1 MKPLSEQTL
10 YEILEIPDD
19 APPGEIQRAYER
31 ARALFAPGSLAT
43 YTLMAPEEAALLGR
57 RIEEARH
64 VLLDPVARAGYDARL
79 ASGTPMPRS
88 GRTSDSTPTVTAT
101 VPPGFQQMEP
111 ASEVEPA
118 GGSSR
123 TTGGSGRD
131 MVADGPPPS
140 APAVR
145 APPSPAAVPTPAATA
160 PAPPA
165 APDPA
170 ILAPVPATVQAG
182 IPTPP
187 PLPSSPPFAAA
198 RDRAAPAADPAVEAA
213 AAPAGSER
221 PPTATQRPVE
231 KAWFLPEGAQWS
243 GEMLRRAR
251 ESRGMTV
258 PQLAERTKITR
269 HHIENVEQDRFAQ
282 LPAPVYLRGIVM
294 SMARELRLDGQKVAR
309 SYLEHMSGATKD
321 PG

>member
-1 MKPLSEQTL
+1 VKPLSEQTL
-10 YEILEIPDD
+10 YEILEVPDD

-31 ARALFAPGSLAT
+31 ARALFSPGSLAS

-57 RIEEARH
+57 RIEEARS

-101 VPPGFQQMEP
+101 VPPGFRAIEP
-111 ASEVEPA
+111 AE
-118 GGSSR
+118 
-123 TTGGSGRD
+123 
-131 MVADGPPPS
+131 
-140 APAVR
+140 R
-145 APPSPAAVPTPAATA
+145 AAEEAALVSPSPAASPEP

-165 APDPA
+165 AASAPPPA
-170 ILAPVPATVQAG
+170 AAAPPAAPVAAASSPAAVAPAASPAQA
-182 IPTPP
+182 
-187 PLPSSPPFAAA
+187 PSSPPFAAVGERSA
-198 RDRAAPAADPAVEAA
+198 VPAEPAPPA
-213 AAPAGSER
+213 
-221 PPTATQRPVE
+221 RPVE
-231 KAWFLPEGAQWS
+231 RAWFVPEGARWT

-251 ESRGMTV
+251 EARAITV
-258 PQLAERTKITR
+258 AQLAERTKITR
-269 HHIENVEQDRFAQ
+269 HHIENVEQDRFRM

-309 SYLEHMSGATKD
+309 SYLEHMAEKLAQ

>member
-10 YEILEIPDD
+10 YEILEVPDD

-31 ARALFAPGSLAT
+31 ARALFSPGSLAS

-57 RIEEARH
+57 RIEEARS

-101 VPPGFQQMEP
+101 VPPGFRAIEP
-111 ASEVEPA
+111 AEQLAAEAAAAS
-118 GGSSR
+118 
-123 TTGGSGRD
+123 
-131 MVADGPPPS
+131 S
-140 APAVR
+140 APASS
-145 APPSPAAVPTPAATA
+145 PEPSPAPPPAAA
-160 PAPPA
+160 SSSSPPPAAAAPPA
-165 APDPA
+165 APVAAAAAPSASPA
-170 ILAPVPATVQAG
+170 QA
-182 IPTPP
+182 
-187 PLPSSPPFAAA
+187 PSSPPFAAVGERSA
-198 RDRAAPAADPAVEAA
+198 VPAEPAPPA
-213 AAPAGSER
+213 
-221 PPTATQRPVE
+221 RPVE
-231 KAWFLPEGAQWS
+231 RSWFVPEGARWT

-251 ESRGMTV
+251 EARAITV
-258 PQLAERTKITR
+258 AQLAERTKITR
-269 HHIENVEQDRFAQ
+269 HHIENVEQDRFRM

-309 SYLEHMSGATKD
+309 SYLEHMAEKLAQ